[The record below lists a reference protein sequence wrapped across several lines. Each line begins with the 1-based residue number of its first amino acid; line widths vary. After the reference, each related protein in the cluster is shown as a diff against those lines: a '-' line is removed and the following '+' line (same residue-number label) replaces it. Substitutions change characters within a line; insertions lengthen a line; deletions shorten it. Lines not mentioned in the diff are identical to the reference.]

1 MTSDARVST
10 DMQTRRFEGM
20 VAFITGAAR
29 GQGRNHAI
37 RLAEEGADIIA
48 VDICKQIDTMPVP
61 LATPADLEE
70 TVRSVEALDR
80 RIVAVQ
86 ADVRDFDALEGAVDE
101 GVAQLGRLDIVSAN
115 AGLGS
120 FNRAENITAQEWR
133 DTIDTDLTGAWHTF
147 KAAIP
152 YIRAG
157 GRGGAIV
164 ITSSGAG
171 LKGVENMAH
180 YVAAKTGVV
189 GLTKALAR
197 ELAPEYIRVN
207 AIAPTTVKTDLV
219 LNEPMYRLF
228 RPDLENPG
236 MEDVID
242 GYTSINA
249 IPIPWVEV
257 DDVTNALMF
266 LVSDAAR
273 YITGVTLPVDAGNLL
288 K

>member
-1 MTSDARVST
+1 MGSFA
-10 DMQTRRFEGM
+10 GK

-61 LATPADLEE
+61 MATPEDLERTAAE
-70 TVRSVEALDR
+70 VEARGR

-86 ADVRDFDALEGAVDE
+86 ADVRDFDGLAAAVQE
-101 GVAQLGRLDIVSAN
+101 GVGRLGRLDIVSAN

-120 FNRAENITAQEWR
+120 FNRAENITAEEWR
-133 DTIDTDLTGAWHTF
+133 DTIDVDLTGPWHTF

-152 YIRAG
+152 HLRAG

-164 ITSSGAG
+164 ITTSGAG
-171 LKGVENMAH
+171 LRAAENMAH
-180 YVAAKTGVV
+180 YVTAKTGVV

-219 LNEPMYRLF
+219 LNDAMYRLF
-228 RPDLENPG
+228 RPDLENPVL
-236 MEDVID
+236 EDVLD
-242 GYTSINA
+242 AYAGINA
-249 IPIPWVEV
+249 IPVPWVEV

-273 YITGVTLPVDAGNLL
+273 YITGVTLPVDAGFLL